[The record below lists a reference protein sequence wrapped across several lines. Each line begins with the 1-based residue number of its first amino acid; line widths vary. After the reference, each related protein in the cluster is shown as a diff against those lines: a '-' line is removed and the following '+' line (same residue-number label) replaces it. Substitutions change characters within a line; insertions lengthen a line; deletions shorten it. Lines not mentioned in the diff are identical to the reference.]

1 MAKHLRTGIAA
12 GLLFASIAA
21 AATLLL
27 NPRFVDNLAL
37 GALVFIAF
45 PIVGGGIFGIVC
57 GRLLNRL
64 AHFGSSEDPSRA
76 YRLLWTS
83 LAALTIFLGTLSLLP
98 PFLGMYSDS
107 EGIRYGGA
115 LFIAVVLGTLGGWTA
130 YTIVNRSRAWI
141 WPLLLALPTAAVLAG
156 GTTWGRGMGPG
167 SRVLVLG
174 FPGLS
179 WSVAED
185 LIEKGE
191 MPNLST
197 LRRRGSWG
205 EVQSV
210 KPLLPPVVWTSI
222 ATGKGWEEHGVM
234 SFNATAS
241 DVQVKRIWD
250 IYADRGW
257 KIGLLG
263 WPVTWPPPESV
274 NGFVV
279 PSIIDMGTDAYP
291 RELGFIRE
299 LAMNEKTKR
308 PRTWGRYWRYAFLGI
323 RYGAKLGTLIDA
335 GETIVLEPWRGNSL
349 EAAQLFAKRKLRAR
363 LSCDHFI
370 DLRRKSSPDFAAFN
384 TNIIHVA
391 QAHFWKY
398 YEPGSFQDI
407 SSKDVDRY
415 GSSVQDAYRIVDG
428 FIGDILADTNEDD
441 IVVVVSDHGAEAITD
456 AAAKTYTL
464 RLEPL
469 LAEMRLK
476 NVVEA
481 TNLGARTYLRMKS
494 GHEGDLKRIR
504 RLFDTARLGEE
515 NARAFQTRVDEW
527 DNLVITLERIVNER
541 PNDTVLFQGGRC
553 AVSEIVRAVENQESS
568 QMREVGALVLAGKGI
583 LPGRRIEHA
592 TLLDLVPTLL
602 VLTNLDLA
610 ADMPGNVIESA
621 LAVPLTERLPGFVTT
636 YEPVAEFPQL
646 PSGG

>member
-1 MAKHLRTGIAA
+1 MAKHLRTGMAA

-27 NPRFVDNLAL
+27 NPRFVDDLAL
-37 GALVFIAF
+37 GAAAF
-45 PIVGGGIFGIVC
+45 LGVPVLGGAIFGLIF
-57 GRLLNRL
+57 GRLLDRL
-64 AHFGSSEDPSRA
+64 AHVGSNEDPSRA

-83 LAALTIFLGTLSLLP
+83 LAALSVFLGTLSLLP
-98 PFLGMYSDS
+98 PFLGLYSES

-115 LFIAVVLGTLGGWTA
+115 LILAGALGALGGWTA
-130 YTIVNRSRAWI
+130 NAVVIRSRAWV
-141 WPLLLALPTAAVLAG
+141 WLLLLVLPVAAVLAG
-156 GTTWGRGMGPG
+156 GTNWGRGVGSG

-234 SFNATAS
+234 SFTATSA

-257 KIGLLG
+257 KIGLFG
-263 WPVTWPPPESV
+263 WPVTWPPEPV
-274 NGFVV
+274 NGFMV

-299 LAMNEKTKR
+299 LAMSEKTKR

-323 RYGAKLGTLIDA
+323 RYGAKLGTLIQA
-335 GETIVLEPWRGNSL
+335 GETIVLEPFRGNSL
-349 EAAQLFAKRKLRAR
+349 EAAQLFSMRKLRTR
-363 LSCDHFI
+363 LACDHFVE
-370 DLRRKSSPDFAAFN
+370 LRRKSSPDFAAFN
-384 TNIIHVA
+384 ANIIHVA
-391 QAHFWKY
+391 QSHFWKY

-407 SSKDVDRY
+407 SPKDIERY
-415 GSSVQDAYRIVDG
+415 GSSVEDAYRIVDG
-428 FIGDILADTNEDD
+428 FIGRILADTNEND

-456 AAAKTYTL
+456 AAAKTFTL

-481 TNLGARTYLRMKS
+481 TNLGARTYIRMKN
-494 GHEGDLKRIR
+494 GHEGDLNRIR

-527 DNLVITLERIVNER
+527 DNLVITLERIVNDR
-541 PNDTVLFQGGRC
+541 PNDTILFQGGRC
-553 AVSEIVRAVENQESS
+553 GVSEIVRAVENQESS
-568 QMREVGALVLAGKGI
+568 QMREMGALVLAGKGV

-602 VLTNLDLA
+602 VLTDFDLA

-621 LAVPLTERLPGFVTT
+621 LSVPLSEKLPHFVTT
-636 YEPVAEFPQL
+636 YEPIEEFPEL

>member
-1 MAKHLRTGIAA
+1 MAKHLRTGMAA

-27 NPRFVDNLAL
+27 NPRFVDDLAL
-37 GALVFIAF
+37 GLLAFIGL
-45 PIVGGGIFGIVC
+45 PIVGGGIFGVII
-57 GRLLNRL
+57 GRMLDRL
-64 AHFGSSEDPSRA
+64 AHLGSSEDPDRA

-83 LAALTIFLGTLSLLP
+83 LAALSIFLGTLSLLP
-98 PFLGMYSDS
+98 PFLGLYSDS

-115 LFIAVVLGTLGGWTA
+115 LILAAALGALGGWTA
-130 YTIVNRSRAWI
+130 NAVVNRSRAWM
-141 WPLLLALPTAAVLAG
+141 WPLLLALPMAAVVAG
-156 GTTWGRGMGPG
+156 ATNWARGVGPP
-167 SRVLVLG
+167 SRVLVLA

-191 MPNLST
+191 MPNLSN

-205 EVQSV
+205 DVQSV

-234 SFNATAS
+234 SFTATSA

-250 IYADRGW
+250 IYADHGW
-257 KIGLLG
+257 KIGLFG
-263 WPVTWPPPESV
+263 WPVTWPPQTV

-279 PSIIDMGTDAYP
+279 PSIIDLGTDAYP

-299 LAMNEKTKR
+299 LAMSEKTKR

-335 GETIVLEPWRGNSL
+335 GETIALEPWRGNSL
-349 EAAQLFAKRKLRAR
+349 EAAQLFSKRLLRAR
-363 LSCDHFI
+363 LSCDHFV

-398 YEPGSFQDI
+398 YEPGSFRDI
-407 SSKDVDRY
+407 SSEDIDRY

-428 FIGDILADTNEDD
+428 FIGKILADTREDD
-441 IVVVVSDHGAEAITD
+441 VIVVVSDHGAEAITD
-456 AAAKTYTL
+456 AAAKTFTL

-481 TNLGARTYLRMKS
+481 TNVGARTYLRMKR
-494 GHEGDLKRIR
+494 GHEGDLNRIR

-527 DNLVITLERIVNER
+527 DNLVVTLERIVNDR

-568 QMREVGALVLAGKGI
+568 QMREMGALVLAGKGV

-602 VLTNLDLA
+602 VLTELDLA

-621 LAVPLTERLPGFVTT
+621 LVVPLSEKLPGFVST
-636 YEPVAEFPQL
+636 YEPTVEFPE
-646 PSGG
+646 PASGG

>member
-1 MAKHLRTGIAA
+1 MAKHLRTGMAA

-27 NPRFVDNLAL
+27 NPRFVDDPAL
-37 GALVFIAF
+37 GVVAYIVL
-45 PIVGGGIFGIVC
+45 PIVGGGIFGLIF
-57 GRLLNRL
+57 GRLLERL
-64 AHFGSSEDPSRA
+64 AHMGSNEDPSRA
-76 YRLLWTS
+76 YRLLWAS
-83 LAALTIFLGTLSLLP
+83 LASFGLFIVTLSLLP
-98 PFLGMYSDS
+98 PFLGLYSDS
-107 EGIRYGGA
+107 EAIRYGGGLLLAAA
-115 LFIAVVLGTLGGWTA
+115 LGALGGWIA
-130 YTIVNRSRAWI
+130 HAMVIRSRAWA
-141 WPLLLALPTAAVLAG
+141 WPVLLALPVAAVVAG
-156 GTTWGRGMGPG
+156 GTNWGRGQGPG

-185 LIEKGE
+185 LIEKGD
-191 MPNLST
+191 MPNLSN

-205 EVQSV
+205 DVQSV

-222 ATGKGWEEHGVM
+222 ATGKGWEEHGIM
-234 SFNATAS
+234 SFTAS
-241 DVQVKRIWD
+241 SNDIQVKRIWD

-257 KIGLLG
+257 KIGLFG
-263 WPVTWPPPESV
+263 WPVTWPPQTV

-299 LAMNEKTKR
+299 LAMSEKTKR

-335 GETIVLEPWRGNSL
+335 GKTIVLEPWRGNSL
-349 EAAQLFAKRKLRAR
+349 EAAQLFSKRILRAR
-363 LSCDHFI
+363 LSCDHFQ
-370 DLRRKSSPDFAAFN
+370 DLRRKTGPDFAAFN

-398 YEPGSFQDI
+398 YEPGSFQNISPKDI
-407 SSKDVDRY
+407 ERY

-428 FIGDILADTNEDD
+428 FIGQILADTNEND

-481 TNLGARTYLRMKS
+481 TNLGARTYLRMKN
-494 GHEGDLKRIR
+494 GHEGDLNRIR

-515 NARAFQTRVDEW
+515 NVRAFQTRVDEW
-527 DNLVITLERIVNER
+527 SNLVITLERIVNDR
-541 PNDTVLFQGGRC
+541 PNDTILFQGGRC
-553 AVSEIVRAVENQESS
+553 SVSEVVRAVENQESS
-568 QMREVGALVLAGKGI
+568 QMREMGALVLAGKGV
-583 LPGRRIEHA
+583 LPGRRIEQA
-592 TLLDLVPTLL
+592 SLLDLVPTLL
-602 VLTNLDLA
+602 VLTEFDLA

-636 YEPVAEFPQL
+636 YEPIVEFPEL

>member
-12 GLLFASIAA
+12 AFLFASISS

-27 NPRFVDNLAL
+27 NPRFVGDFTL
-37 GALVFIAF
+37 GFIVFLVL
-45 PIVGGGIFGIVC
+45 PIVGGALFGILV
-57 GRLLNRL
+57 GRMLDRL
-64 AHFGSSEDPSRA
+64 AHVGSSEDPARA

-83 LAALTIFLGTLSLLP
+83 LASLSVFLTTLSLLP
-98 PFLGMYSDS
+98 PFLGLYSDS
-107 EGIRYGGA
+107 ESIRYGGA
-115 LFIAVVLGTLGGWTA
+115 LILAAGLAALSGWMTHSVVQRPRAWMWPVLSALPLAVVL
-130 YTIVNRSRAWI
+130 
-141 WPLLLALPTAAVLAG
+141 AG
-156 GTTWGRGMGPG
+156 ATTWGRGVGPG
-167 SRVLVLG
+167 SRVLMLA

-179 WSVAED
+179 WNVAED
-185 LIEKGE
+185 LIERGE
-191 MPNLST
+191 MPNLSN
-197 LRRRGSWG
+197 LRSRGSWG
-205 EVQSV
+205 DVQSV

-222 ATGKGWEEHGVM
+222 ASGKVSEEHGVM
-234 SFNATAS
+234 GFSATTR

-250 IYADRGW
+250 IYAERGW
-257 KIGLLG
+257 KIGLFG
-263 WPVTWPPPESV
+263 WPVTWPPEAI

-279 PSIIDMGTDAYP
+279 PSITDLGTDAYP

-299 LAMNEKTKR
+299 LAMSEKTNR

-323 RYGAKLGTLIDA
+323 RYGAKLETLIDA
-335 GETIVLEPWRGNSL
+335 GKTIVLEPLRGGSL
-349 EAAQLFAKRKLRAR
+349 EAAQLFSKRLLRAR
-363 LSCDHFI
+363 LSCDHLV
-370 DLRRKSSPDFAAFN
+370 DLRRKSSPDFVAFN

-398 YEPGSFQDI
+398 YEPDAFQDI
-407 SSKDVDRY
+407 SPEDIDRY
-415 GSSVQDAYRIVDG
+415 GESVHDAYRIVDG
-428 FIGDILADTNEDD
+428 FIGKILSDTEKDD

-456 AAAKTYTL
+456 AAAKTFTL

-481 TNLGARTYLRMKS
+481 TNLGARTYIRMKD
-494 GHEGDLKRIR
+494 GHEGDLNRIR

-527 DNLVITLERIVNER
+527 DNLVVTLEPIVNER
-541 PNDTVLFQGGRC
+541 PTDIVLFQGGRC

-568 QMREVGALVLAGKGI
+568 QMKEMGALVLCGKGI
-583 LPGRRIEHA
+583 LPGRRIEQA

-602 VLTNLDLA
+602 VLTEFDLA

-621 LAVPLTERLPGFVTT
+621 LAVPLSQKLPGFVSS
-636 YEPVAEFPQL
+636 YEPAVELPEA

>member
-1 MAKHLRTGIAA
+1 MAKHLRTGMAA

-21 AATLLL
+21 AATLIL
-27 NPRFVDNLAL
+27 NPRFVDDLAL
-37 GALVFIAF
+37 GAAAFIGV
-45 PIVGGGIFGIVC
+45 PIAGGAIFGLIF
-57 GRLLNRL
+57 GRLLDRL

-83 LAALTIFLGTLSLLP
+83 LAALSVFLGTLSILP
-98 PFLGMYSDS
+98 PFLGMYSES
-107 EGIRYGGA
+107 EAIRYGGA
-115 LFIAVVLGTLGGWTA
+115 LILAAGLGALGGWTA
-130 YTIVNRSRAWI
+130 NAVVLRSRAWI
-141 WPLLLALPTAAVLAG
+141 WPLLLVLPVAAVLAG
-156 GTTWGRGMGPG
+156 GTNWGRGVGSG

-191 MPNLST
+191 MPNLSN

-234 SFNATAS
+234 SFTATAA

-257 KIGLLG
+257 KIGVFG
-263 WPVTWPPPESV
+263 WPVTWPPHVV
-274 NGFVV
+274 NGFMV

-299 LAMNEKTKR
+299 LAMSEKTKR

-323 RYGAKLGTLIDA
+323 RYGAKLGTLIEA
-335 GETIVLEPWRGNSL
+335 GKTIVLEPFRGNSL
-349 EAAQLFAKRKLRAR
+349 EAAQLFSKRKLRTR
-363 LSCDHFI
+363 LACDHFV

-384 TNIIHVA
+384 ANIIHVA
-391 QAHFWKY
+391 QSHFWKY

-407 SSKDVDRY
+407 SPKDIERY
-415 GSSVQDAYRIVDG
+415 GSSVEDSYRMVDG
-428 FIGDILADTNEDD
+428 FIGKILADTKDDD
-441 IVVVVSDHGAEAITD
+441 IIVVVSDHGAEAITD
-456 AAAKTYTL
+456 AAAKTFTL

-481 TNLGARTYLRMKS
+481 TNVGARTYIRMKS
-494 GHEGDLKRIR
+494 GHEGDLNRIR

-527 DNLVITLERIVNER
+527 DNLVITLERIVNDR
-541 PNDTVLFQGGRC
+541 PNDTILFQGGRC
-553 AVSEIVRAVENQESS
+553 GVSEIVRAMENQESS
-568 QMREVGALVLAGKGI
+568 QMREMGALVLAGKGV

-602 VLTNLDLA
+602 VLTDLDLA

-621 LAVPLTERLPGFVTT
+621 LSVPLSEKLPRFVTT
-636 YEPVAEFPQL
+636 YEPIEDFPQL
-646 PSGG
+646 PPEG